1 MRQPGLDFVC
11 QLWIWQKYGKYNGK
25 SIVSELWI
33 TQMLMS
39 HSSTEINSQKMKYG
53 YLWWIIDAE
62 NKIYAA
68 IGDSGNVIYIDA
80 KDEIVVAIASS
91 FKPSVH
97 DRITFIQHNILPY
110 LC

>member
-1 MRQPGLDFVC
+1 M
-11 QLWIWQKYGKYNGK
+11 Y
-25 SIVSELWI
+25 IVIYSFC
-33 TQMLMS
+33 TVV
-39 HSSTEINSQKMKYG
+39 IN
-53 YLWWIIDAE
+53 IIDAD

-110 LC
+110 LW